1 LRDLWDKAR
10 IKADVMSNT
19 DEHLWDMGDDD
30 ESYSPEAN
38 EAFEKK
44 LEEWQAR
51 NWMEW
56 LGQHLSFPFRVT
68 REEDDDDAYFSEGA
82 AKSPFRLGHKME
94 ALALEEEDIDIGI
107 IITVREKGQTGCIP
121 LADVEVKPKSDKN
134 FWPVREY
141 VVWFANK

>member
-10 IKADVMSNT
+10 IKADVMNKT
-19 DEHLWDMGDDD
+19 DDHLWDVTDDD
-30 ESYSPEAN
+30 DYSPEWD

-56 LGQHLSFPFRVT
+56 LGQQLTFPFVVS
-68 REEDDDDAYFSEGA
+68 REGDEDEAYFSKRA

-94 ALALEEEDIDIGI
+94 VLALEEEDVDIGVI
-107 IITVREKGQTGCIP
+107 VTVREKEQTGHIP
-121 LADVEVKPKSDKN
+121 LADLEVKPKSDKN

-141 VVWFANK
+141 VVWFSNR